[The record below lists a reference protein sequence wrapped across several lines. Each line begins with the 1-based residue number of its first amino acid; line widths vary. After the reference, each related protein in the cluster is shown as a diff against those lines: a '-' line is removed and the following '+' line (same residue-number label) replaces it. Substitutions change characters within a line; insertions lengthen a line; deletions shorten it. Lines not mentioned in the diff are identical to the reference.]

1 MKSEEVLNLP
11 IIIGIGSPRFQ
22 VKVTT
27 LQTET
32 GPLYLILNQQALRAG
47 MCILGLNSVS
57 LYHSKSTFEF
67 NDVAKIRPVLLKVK
81 INLIQFTGT
90 RNYCS

>member
-1 MKSEEVLNLP
+1 MKSEEVLILP
-11 IIIGIGSPRFQ
+11 IIIGIGSPPFQ

-57 LYHSKSTFEF
+57 LYHCIISSQHL
-67 NDVAKIRPVLLKVK
+67 NSMMLLKHA
-81 INLIQFTGT
+81 QS
-90 RNYCS
+90 CSR

>member
-11 IIIGIGSPRFQ
+11 IIIGIGSPPFQ

-47 MCILGLNSVS
+47 MCILGPIIVYHCIIPSQHLNSMM
-57 LYHSKSTFEF
+57 
-67 NDVAKIRPVLLKVK
+67 LLKYA
-81 INLIQFTGT
+81 QS
-90 RNYCS
+90 RSR